1 MSQQIIMNFS
11 LPPSADDIQVI
22 AQDHLENLPEELAEF
37 CDDLVIQIEELP
49 DEATES
55 DLELSDPFE
64 LLSLFK
70 SSKELSPGIEKQ
82 GANDNDILI
91 LYRRPIL
98 DMWCETGEHLSII
111 VREAMIGELG
121 NNFDFSEDEI
131 EEMNQRHHQGM
142 L

>member
-22 AQDHLENLPEELAEF
+22 AQEHFESLPEELAEF
-37 CDDLVIQIEELP
+37 CDELVIQIEELP

>member
-11 LPPSADDIQVI
+11 LPPSTDDLNVI
-22 AQDHLENLPEELAEF
+22 AQEHLENIPEELAEF
-37 CDDLVIQIEELP
+37 CDDLVIQIEEIP

-55 DLELSDPFE
+55 DLDLNDPFE

-98 DMWCETGEHLSII
+98 DMWCETGEHISTI

>member
-11 LPPSADDIQVI
+11 LPPSPDDIIVI
-22 AQDHLENLPEELAEF
+22 AQEHFESLPEELAEF
-37 CDDLVIQIEELP
+37 CDELIIQIEELP

-121 NNFDFSEDEI
+121 NNFDFSEEEI